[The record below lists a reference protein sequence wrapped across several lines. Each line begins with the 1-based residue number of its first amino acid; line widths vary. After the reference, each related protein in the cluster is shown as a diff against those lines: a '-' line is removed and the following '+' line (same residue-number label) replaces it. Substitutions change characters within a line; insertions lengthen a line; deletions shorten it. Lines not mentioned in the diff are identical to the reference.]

1 MPIRVIL
8 ADDHPIF
15 VESLSMLLETIEGIE
30 VVGTA
35 QNGIEVLEKIAI
47 EKVVDILICDYMM
60 PKMDGVQLAFQL
72 KKSYPSIKI
81 LMLTSREDAEGIRN
95 AIQAGVKGFISKKTN
110 KTELEKALFAL
121 SNGLTFYPTHIIQAL
136 TSTSSEIPSE
146 KSSNTQSL
154 SNREIEVLKLIAQGL
169 SGVQIAEKLNLS
181 HHTIET
187 HRKTLFRK
195 IGVNSTYALI
205 KYAMQN
211 GLNT

>member
-47 EKVVDILICDYMM
+47 EKAVDILICDYMM
-60 PKMDGVQLAFQL
+60 PEMDGVQLAFQL
-72 KKSYPSIKI
+72 KKAYPSIKI

-136 TSTSSEIPSE
+136 TSTSSEIQSE
-146 KSSNTQSL
+146 KFSNAESL
-154 SNREIEVLKLIAQGL
+154 SNREVEVLKLISQGL